1 MKKPRNKTSRRSKPK
16 FEPELPLSVVTR
28 DGKTVTRQFDG
39 RRFVRFGEFRGK
51 RVARV
56 EFYTWGSE
64 NHSISIRFQDR
75 TVLYFT
81 ITPLFTVKPKYYDAR
96 SGDLAIIKEWPEMKT
111 ER

>member
-1 MKKPRNKTSRRSKPK
+1 MKKPRKKTSRRSKRK
-16 FEPELPLSVVTR
+16 FEPKLPLSVVTR

-51 RVARV
+51 RVAWV

-64 NHSISIRFQDR
+64 YHSITVRFRDR
-75 TVLYFT
+75 TMLSFLINPTFT
-81 ITPLFTVKPKYYDAR
+81 IKPRYFNAGKDE
-96 SGDLAIIKEWPEMKT
+96 LEIIKEWPEMKT

>member
-1 MKKPRNKTSRRSKPK
+1 MKKVRKKTSRRPKKK
-16 FEPELPLSVVTR
+16 FEPRLPLSVVTR
-28 DGKTVTRQFDG
+28 DGKTMTRQFEG

-81 ITPLFTVKPKYYDAR
+81 ITPLFTVKPSYYKFGPDELEVIR
-96 SGDLAIIKEWPEMKT
+96 
-111 ER
+111 